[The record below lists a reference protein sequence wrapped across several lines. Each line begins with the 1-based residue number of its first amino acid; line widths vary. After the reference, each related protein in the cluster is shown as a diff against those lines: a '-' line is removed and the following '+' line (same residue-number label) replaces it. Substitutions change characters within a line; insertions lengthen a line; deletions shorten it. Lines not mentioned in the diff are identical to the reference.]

1 MVTNHQQPGKA
12 RLFVSVD
19 VRLGPHMLRG
29 KDMHLFQLR
38 KTAVITLALLVGSSW
53 AAVVSAQSTAAQ
65 PKPDNT
71 AVNKR
76 DRNPGEATADQQK
89 INPADHALT
98 AKIRSAV
105 MADRSLSTY
114 AHNAKIIS
122 QDGIVTLKG
131 PVRSNAEVESI
142 VSKATASA
150 GGPDKVVNQL
160 SVKP

>member
-1 MVTNHQQPGKA
+1 
-12 RLFVSVD
+12 
-19 VRLGPHMLRG
+19 
-29 KDMHLFQLR
+29 MHLFQLR
-38 KTAVITLALLVGSSW
+38 KTTVITLALLVGSSW
-53 AAVVSAQSTAAQ
+53 AAVVSAQSTADQ
-65 PKPDNT
+65 PKPDKT

-76 DRNPGEATADQQK
+76 DRNPGQATADQHK
-89 INPADHALT
+89 INPADRALT

-105 MADRSLSTY
+105 MADKSLSTY
-114 AHNAKIIS
+114 AHNVKIIS

-150 GGPDKVVNQL
+150 GGSDKVVNQL